1 MSEVRAYE
9 VLKLLYDY
17 YKDGDEDLASV
28 DAPRSLEVGSHEWLI
43 YMFYSC
49 LLDYGIRSKIYHEN
63 LVATYQKYP
72 QIFNPKYVINVLEDD
87 ELLKIMKENI
97 HPRYPNVAL
106 KKWINLSKKLANYDN
121 LKEMIESMSLEKL
134 ESFVRGIG
142 GFGQKTGGLLIRMI
156 YEANIIDTH
165 EDLQFIP
172 IDRHDIEI
180 SYLNGIISKMN
191 LNEQEIRE
199 LSDTLIKCGH
209 RIGLSASVVD
219 KYLWNIGSTF
229 CNKGNC
235 LNCPLNNTCKKR
247 KED

>member
-134 ESFVRGIG
+134 ESFVKGIG

-156 YEANIIDTH
+156 YEANIIDTY

-180 SYLNGIISKMN
+180 SYLNVIVSKMN
-191 LNEQEIRE
+191 LSEQEIRD
-199 LSDTLIKCGH
+199 LSDILIKSGH
-209 RIGLSASVVD
+209 SLGISASKVD

-229 CNKGNC
+229 CNKEDC